1 MQSIEI
7 CMPKYPRANE
17 KKRIPVDTG
26 LYNFVTHKGNKT
38 YKRARRN
45 IDFTFAQDIYERQ
58 CCTHY

>member
-26 LYNFVTHKGNKT
+26 LYNFVTHTGIKHTNE
-38 YKRARRN
+38 RAE
-45 IDFTFAQDIYERQ
+45 I
-58 CCTHY
+58 